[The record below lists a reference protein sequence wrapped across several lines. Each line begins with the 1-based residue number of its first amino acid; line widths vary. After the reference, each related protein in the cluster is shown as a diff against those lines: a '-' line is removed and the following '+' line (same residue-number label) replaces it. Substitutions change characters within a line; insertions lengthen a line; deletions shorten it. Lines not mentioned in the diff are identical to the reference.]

1 MSWVE
6 FCEIRKI
13 WQQLIYLEVS
23 TLVQGCGQALIYRLH
38 HQYQDHHFV
47 FHMMIC
53 WAFPNNKK
61 KLYPENIFCN
71 GEDWFEFE
79 LAQIQFNFIP
89 GQRAKLQLVGQ
100 SIQCSECELHIQ
112 RKWKYKQIIIN
123 TQSLERASVPQCSY
137 HFLPFFCVVFKIWFD
152 NIISPNYLAKYISSR
167 LSDYWWI
174 VMDCRQPPLR
184 SDWPSKKSAATAFQ
198 KLWRNI
204 LKIFLPWL
212 SSSQEERTF

>member
-1 MSWVE
+1 MFLSPVCQWAGFNNWPLRDPASQVVKQSEQISSSVVIKVVALLNEQKVICFGFYHNTLSWVDFSRYKLFFVMSWVE

-112 RKWKYKQIIIN
+112 RKWKYKQII
-123 TQSLERASVPQCSY
+123 
-137 HFLPFFCVVFKIWFD
+137 
-152 NIISPNYLAKYISSR
+152 
-167 LSDYWWI
+167 
-174 VMDCRQPPLR
+174 
-184 SDWPSKKSAATAFQ
+184 
-198 KLWRNI
+198 
-204 LKIFLPWL
+204 KIFIKRLWYL
-212 SSSQEERTF
+212 KTDYQNIMIFINRSWKYL